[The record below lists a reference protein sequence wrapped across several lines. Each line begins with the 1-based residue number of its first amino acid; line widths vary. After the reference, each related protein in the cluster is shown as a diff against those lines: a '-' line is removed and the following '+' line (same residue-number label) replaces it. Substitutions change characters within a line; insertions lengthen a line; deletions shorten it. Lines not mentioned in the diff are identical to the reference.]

1 MDAQAVV
8 VCSAEVFGKV
18 GGDVVFAQFADF
30 ALQGAEEVVR
40 GDGVGVELFGVVVFV
55 EEAGEVALFFAL
67 AGDEGVAVVV
77 VFGAGVAGAAA
88 FEFA

>member
-1 MDAQAVV
+1 M
-8 VCSAEVFGKV
+8 
-18 GGDVVFAQFADF
+18 VFAQFADF

-55 EEAGEVALFFAL
+55 EEAGEVALFFAV

-88 FEFA
+88 FGFPAARALSSRNQRLSTMSSM